1 MLRPDDV
8 GINKD
13 DMLCTQST
21 CHDTSGKTRPLY
33 YGSSQLVSCKGFAY
47 CMAASPD
54 QRSKEKPYSK
64 TPSI

>member
-1 MLRPDDV
+1 MLRLPIRRV
-8 GINKD
+8 NKD

-21 CHDTSGKTRPLY
+21 CHDTPGKTRPLY
-33 YGSSQLVSCKGFAY
+33 YGSSQLVSCEGFAY